1 MQYTDVGEKTNTP
14 FFVLIVFG
22 SLSPFSGGQKRL
34 LRRPDIFWHSLPSK
48 ETKMLQMLCCRRYC
62 CLYNR
67 QISAQKATSWGS
79 LLSKFHCWENSSL
92 VERFGTKLGLFPSY
106 TGGTRWEG
114 MMVQSCSGSAAKQ
127 GSLWHGA
134 LPHLHTVAATPCR
147 THSNSGTPAYL
158 MELQMGQACADHQ
171 GKRWETEG
179 WVCPKSSSRC
189 TCQQRK
195 HAQQLKHCAADH
207 RPHPPGNSCTLK
219 LRLSLKE
226 RLNKCQRSSLC
237 ELLTRDQINFPDTL

>member
-14 FFVLIVFG
+14 FLVLIVFG

-34 LRRPDIFWHSLPSK
+34 LRRPDTFWHSLPSK

-92 VERFGTKLGLFPSY
+92 VERFGTKLGLLPSY

-134 LPHLHTVAATPCR
+134 LPRLHTVAATPCR
-147 THSNSGTPAYL
+147 THRTQAHQHTPWSCKWVRHVLTTRERGERQRDESAQNH
-158 MELQMGQACADHQ
+158 LQDAPVS
-171 GKRWETEG
+171 RESTL
-179 WVCPKSSSRC
+179 SSSS
-189 TCQQRK
+189 TVQQITDLI
-195 HAQQLKHCAADH
+195 HQA
-207 RPHPPGNSCTLK
+207 TLAPW
-219 LRLSLKE
+219 
-226 RLNKCQRSSLC
+226 NWG
-237 ELLTRDQINFPDTL
+237 

>member
-92 VERFGTKLGLFPSY
+92 VERFQHKAGTVPFLYRWYKVRRDDGAELFRECCQAGILMTWSSSSSAHCGSY
-106 TGGTRWEG
+106 TMQDTQQLRHTSIPHGVANGSG
-114 MMVQSCSGSAAKQ
+114 MCWPPGKEMRDRGMSLPKIIFKMHLSAEKARSAAQ
-127 GSLWHGA
+127 A
-134 LPHLHTVAATPCR
+134 LCSRSQTSSTRQLLHLEIEVK
-147 THSNSGTPAYL
+147 S
-158 MELQMGQACADHQ
+158 Q
-171 GKRWETEG
+171 GKAKQM
-179 WVCPKSSSRC
+179 PKE
-189 TCQQRK
+189 
-195 HAQQLKHCAADH
+195 L
-207 RPHPPGNSCTLK
+207 TLWT
-219 LRLSLKE
+219 S
-226 RLNKCQRSSLC
+226 
-237 ELLTRDQINFPDTL
+237 DQGPD